1 MKNRPLLLIILPVIL
16 TAATAQPPR
25 EGGAPRERPGRQEQS
40 RPDRE
45 RHHSVIERWLN
56 HLEKQEPEEHRR
68 LTEMREEDPA
78 AFREELRRHFSE
90 AREHAAPRRGGRA
103 APPGLTEKI
112 QALRQA
118 DTPDTRARAL
128 EALRTALAG
137 HIDQRLALREQRIQ
151 SIREEL
157 EQLETRHRADKARRD
172 AWIEETLERL
182 LED

>member
-1 MKNRPLLLIILPVIL
+1 MIRRPLILLLLL
-16 TAATAQPPR
+16 TALSAANAQPPR
-25 EGGAPRERPGRQEQS
+25 DGTGPRERSGRPEHP

-90 AREHAAPRRGGRA
+90 AREHAAPRRGGRG

-157 EQLETRHRADKARRD
+157 EQLETRHRADKARRE